1 MTSPVC
7 PFFKNHPFSNWW
19 MSDFVVDG
27 VTYNCGEQWMMA
39 QKALLFED
47 RDICDKI
54 LQNKKP
60 DVIKRLGR
68 LVKNFDDDTWNEHRY
83 ELVKKGL
90 IEKFRQNEHCR
101 RTLMSTG
108 NAMICEASPYDKIW
122 GIGIDARHRNINYPE
137 RWEQTGL
144 NLLGKILMDIRDELK

>member
-1 MTSPVC
+1 MVSSVC
-7 PFFKNHPFSNWW
+7 AFFKNHPFSNWW

-47 RDICDKI
+47 RDIYDKI

-68 LVKNFDDDTWNEHRY
+68 LVKNFDEGMWNEHRY
-83 ELVKKGL
+83 ELVKKRTVVAPSGTVCDTL
-90 IEKFRQNEHCR
+90 VRAPSDITFRIAAVISFFVMQSMNH
-101 RTLMSTG
+101 
-108 NAMICEASPYDKIW
+108 A
-122 GIGIDARHRNINYPE
+122 
-137 RWEQTGL
+137 
-144 NLLGKILMDIRDELK
+144 